1 MQRLFQ
7 FGTLILLATTL
18 LVPLSESLDRW
29 DKPGLGNDTEFHLFA
44 IVLFLALVLLLTR
57 LIARAASAL
66 LLSTV
71 WQWSAPVTAFG
82 ARMELGRKME
92 PMVACSPPVPL
103 RI

>member
-7 FGTLILLATTL
+7 LGTLILLATTL

-57 LIARAASAL
+57 LVARAASAL
-66 LLSTV
+66 LLFTV
-71 WQWSAPVTAFG
+71 WQWSAPVAAFG
-82 ARMELGRKME
+82 VRMELNWKRM
-92 PMVACSPPVPL
+92 PVVDTSPPVPL

>member
-7 FGTLILLATTL
+7 LGTLILLATTL

-57 LIARAASAL
+57 LVARAASAL
-66 LLSTV
+66 LPVV
-71 WQWSAPVTAFG
+71 WQWRAPIGAFCAG
-82 ARMELGRKME
+82 MDLCRKTV
-92 PMVACSPPVPL
+92 PMFAISPPVPL

>member
-7 FGTLILLATTL
+7 LGTLILLATTL
-18 LVPLSESLDRW
+18 LVPLSESFDRW

-57 LIARAASAL
+57 LVARAASAL
-66 LLSTV
+66 LPMV
-71 WQWSAPVTAFG
+71 WRWSVPVAAFC
-82 ARMELGRKME
+82 ARMELGRKSV
-92 PMVACSPPVPL
+92 PMVATSPPVPL